1 MAVNIF
7 SIGSSNK
14 ERSNMTRR
22 IVFLIKDGKI
32 TSDAQ
37 GFKGQTCLKETE
49 KILAG
54 LNAKCES
61 RRLKPEWNDSE
72 VGVRT

>member
-1 MAVNIF
+1 MEGN
-7 SIGSSNK
+7 S
-14 ERSNMTRR
+14 MTKR

-32 TSDAQ
+32 KSDAQ
-37 GFKGQTCLKETE
+37 GFKSNICVKETE

-61 RRLKPEWNDSE
+61 RSLKPEYNYAD
-72 VGVRT
+72 VGVTT

>member
-1 MAVNIF
+1 M
-7 SIGSSNK
+7 K
-14 ERSNMTRR
+14 R

-32 TSDAQ
+32 KSDAQ
-37 GFKGQTCLKETE
+37 GFKGNICVKETE

-61 RRLKPEWNDSE
+61 RQLKPEYAYNDI
-72 VGVRT
+72 GVHT